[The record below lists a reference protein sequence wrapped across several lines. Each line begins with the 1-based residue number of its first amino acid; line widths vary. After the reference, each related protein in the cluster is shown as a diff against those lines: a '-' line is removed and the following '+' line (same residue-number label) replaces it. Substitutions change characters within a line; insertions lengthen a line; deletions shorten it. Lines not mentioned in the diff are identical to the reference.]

1 MFGRKIRRA
10 LVLLKFTLEQD
21 SERTKEMLKTYYSYT
36 QGNAKKEDLD
46 KASKQLN
53 VLFKELG
60 FGFLTILPFAPIT
73 IPLLVKLARKYDVD
87 IVPEW
92 FKDSLKKI
100 FK

>member
-46 KASKQLN
+46 KASEQLN

-60 FGFLTILPFAPIT
+60 FGFLTILPLAPIT

-92 FKDSLKKI
+92 FKDSLKK
-100 FK
+100 

>member
-92 FKDSLKKI
+92 FKDSLKK
-100 FK
+100 